1 MTEDAAASGGASPE
15 RFRWQALFQRVDE
28 PLFVLNRRRV
38 ILFVNQAWQALT
50 GLSAVE
56 ARQVACRRRRPV
68 TVADSTNEILS
79 HLLCPPVE
87 VLAGESSRVR
97 RLLPGR
103 GTSPRWWDID
113 FFPLCH
119 EAHVLGILGRIL
131 PLPAKPAAGTPPLP
145 EKLAALRTR
154 ALRLEQ
160 QHLPESVV
168 PAMRRLQVQL
178 QLASQVRTSAVLV
191 GEPGS
196 GKKTLAR
203 LIHAR
208 GLDRER
214 SIAAL
219 DCVRLPAEAVASL
232 LLGDAGAEQRR
243 NLGTIYLEEPGRL
256 PRELQQVLWE
266 RLTERD
272 DDEESVPDRLPRLLA
287 GFNGEPREQV
297 RSGRLLENLYCTL
310 DVIRLEVPPLRERLL
325 DLPVL
330 VDRLLARAQ
339 AEGDRTIAGLTADA
353 WETLRQHPWPGNLSE
368 LFAVLDSACQRATA
382 AGDTRKVNL
391 ESADLP
397 ASLRLAQRLG
407 ETTGRVPERQ
417 LALDQVLE
425 EVERR
430 LIRLTLHRTKGNR
443 SKAAELLGM
452 LRPRLLRRM
461 EALGLSSPAAE
472 ADEE

>member
-1 MTEDAAASGGASPE
+1 MMEDAAASGGAAPE

-38 ILFVNQAWQALT
+38 ILFVNHAWQRLT
-50 GLSAVE
+50 GLSPIE
-56 ARQVACRRRRPV
+56 ARRVACRRRRPV
-68 TVADSTNEILS
+68 AVADSTNEILA
-79 HLLCPPVE
+79 HLLCPPAE

-145 EKLAALRTR
+145 EKLAALRTQ
-154 ALRLEQ
+154 ALRLEH
-160 QHLPESVV
+160 QHLPAGVV
-168 PAMRRLQVQL
+168 PSMRRLLEQM

-214 SIAAL
+214 SFAAL
-219 DCVRLPAEAVASL
+219 DCVRLPAVAVASL

-243 NLGTIYLEEPGRL
+243 QLGTVYLEEPGRL
-256 PRELQQVLWE
+256 PRELQQILWE

-272 DDEESVPDRLPRLLA
+272 DEEEAVPDRLPRLLA
-287 GFNGEPREQV
+287 GFSGEPREQV
-297 RSGRLLENLYCTL
+297 RSGRLLENLYCTME
-310 DVIRLEVPPLRERLL
+310 VIRLEVPSLRERLL
-325 DLPVL
+325 DFPVL
-330 VDRLLARAQ
+330 VDRMLARAQ
-339 AEGDRTIAGLTADA
+339 ADAQRTIEGLSAEA
-353 WETLRQHPWPGNLSE
+353 WELLRQHQWPGNLRE
-368 LFAVLDSACQRATA
+368 LFAVLDAACQRATT
-382 AGDTRKVNL
+382 AGDARKVNL
-391 ESADLP
+391 ELADLP
-397 ASLRLAQRLG
+397 ASLRRQ
-407 ETTGRVPERQ
+407 ETTGRAPERS
-417 LALDQVLE
+417 LDLDQVLE

-430 LIRLTLHRTKGNR
+430 LIRLTVQRTKGNR
-443 SKAAELLGM
+443 SKAADLLGM
-452 LRPRLLRRM
+452 SRPRLLRRM
-461 EALGLSSPAAE
+461 EALGLSSAAAE